1 MFCIGDF
8 KIINHAA
15 VFWTWTSGN
24 RGLMWA
30 FLPANAFMNPSSWP
44 LELLMWPGDIALQ
57 AGNRKFVMDYSL
69 QFKLLTLFNPL
80 VGLPSPPARHAA
92 AALIGSVPALPDS
105 PPSLTEV
112 LSGVGAREE
121 SGALVFRLWSIS
133 SSFPPKKKNQMSFLL
148 RSKNNK
154 CITLLRCVP
163 FWHQSESNQR

>member
-1 MFCIGDF
+1 
-8 KIINHAA
+8 
-15 VFWTWTSGN
+15 
-24 RGLMWA
+24 
-30 FLPANAFMNPSSWP
+30 
-44 LELLMWPGDIALQ
+44 
-57 AGNRKFVMDYSL
+57 MDYSL

-112 LSGVGAREE
+112 LSGVGAKEE
-121 SGALVFRLWSIS
+121 SGALVFGIS
-133 SSFPPKKKNQMSFLL
+133 SSLPPKKKNQMSFLL

-154 CITLLRCVP
+154 CITLLRRIP